1 MSQLCTGK
9 ERKLSMARWP
19 APVLP
24 ASLSVVTRTLLPPV
38 SACPICHTPSA
49 STRPSCHTTSY
60 WPRSSS
66 RAAIFSDLTPLQS
79 EESTYLIKVLT
90 LLDFESPLIIFMKLS
105 FYIMLL
111 VEEARSDQ
119 SRTAVA
125 DK

>member
-1 MSQLCTGK
+1 M
-9 ERKLSMARWP
+9 
-19 APVLP
+19 LP

-38 SACPICHTPSA
+38 SACPICHTPSV

-66 RAAIFSDLTPLQS
+66 RAAILSDLTPPLQS
-79 EESTYLIKVLT
+79 EESIYLIKVLT

-111 VEEARSDQ
+111 GEEARSDQ

>member
-1 MSQLCTGK
+1 
-9 ERKLSMARWP
+9 MARWP

-38 SACPICHTPSA
+38 LACPICHTPSA
-49 STRPSCHTTSY
+49 SPRPSCHTTSY

-66 RAAIFSDLTPLQS
+66 RAAILSDLTPPPLQS
-79 EESTYLIKVLT
+79 EEST